1 MMTAQ
6 MRNPVERCSADG
18 VEIAATLQKGNRMAH
33 STVSTRDPEA
43 AFIAGYTAYP
53 FSFEVGRHAAQL
65 WLSDAKPLM
74 SLADFRENR
83 WRAFS
88 AGCDRGRDEHQAFS
102 DGFSK
107 ALADHIAG
115 VNHG

>member
-18 VEIAATLQKGNRMAH
+18 AGEARFFEENRMT
-33 STVSTRDPEA
+33 TVSQIRPA
-43 AFIAGYTAYP
+43 AVNPAFVAGYIAYP
-53 FSFEVGRHAAQL
+53 FCFETGRHAAQL
-65 WLSDAKPLM
+65 WLSDDKPMM
-74 SLADFRENR
+74 SLADFRESR

-88 AGCDRGRDEHQAFS
+88 AGCDRGREEHQAFS

>member
-6 MRNPVERCSADG
+6 MRNPVKRGNADG
-18 VEIAATLQKGNRMAH
+18 VEIAATLRKGNRMAH

-43 AFIAGYTAYP
+43 AFVAGYTAYP
-53 FSFEVGRHAAQL
+53 FSFETGRHAAQL
-65 WLSDAKPLM
+65 WLSDAKPVL
-74 SLADFRENR
+74 SLADFRESR

-88 AGCDRGRDEHQAFS
+88 AGCDRGRAEHEAFS
-102 DGFSK
+102 AGFSK

-115 VNHG
+115 VSHG

>member
-6 MRNPVERCSADG
+6 MRSPVERWSADG
-18 VEIAATLQKGNRMAH
+18 AEIAATLSKGNRMAH
-33 STVSTRDPEA
+33 STVLTRDPEA
-43 AFIAGYTAYP
+43 AFVAGYTAYP
-53 FSFEVGRHAAQL
+53 FCFETGRHAAQL
-65 WLSDAKPLM
+65 WLSDVKPVM

-88 AGCDRGRDEHQAFS
+88 AGTDRGRDEHEAFS

-115 VNHG
+115 ANHG

>member
-1 MMTAQ
+1 MTAAQ
-6 MRNPVERCSADG
+6 MRNPAQRGNAGG

-33 STVSTRDPEA
+33 STVSIRDPEA
-43 AFIAGYTAYP
+43 AFVAGYIAYP
-53 FSFEVGRHAAQL
+53 FSFETGRHAAQL
-65 WLSDAKPLM
+65 WLSDAKPVM

-88 AGCDRGRDEHQAFS
+88 AGTDRGREEHQAFS